1 MRTALLSAPRQRGF
15 SLIELMVSL
24 AIGLVLTLAITV
36 LLTRN
41 EAGRRGLNSSN
52 DMEQTG
58 AYLALQL
65 DRSLRSAGS
74 SFTHRWSNAYGCQI
88 RAARAGDDILPLAEA
103 LDAPFDD
110 LPLAVRLA
118 PVLIYPAAAGDGG
131 DVLSIMAGAGGL
143 SESTL
148 TIQPKSVTDVQLR
161 LPNTIGMRDG
171 DIIALLHPS
180 LGCMVEQV
188 ADGFAGSNTQVLS
201 LGDPSQ
207 GDSYYSSSIDGL
219 NLTDY
224 AEANGP
230 ELLQLGNSVGSPP
243 QFMWMGVGSNDT
255 LLSYDLLQIGG
266 SNKPQTMADGVMA
279 LHAVY
284 GVDTNG
290 DGTLDEWHS
299 ADEAGYAPD
308 DLTDISNAA
317 NIQRLRSI
325 VAVRVGLVLSSA
337 LVERDAVPAAS
348 SFTLFGDLG
357 DLAIEVDLADRADK
371 DTQVKRRHRV
381 FEFTVP
387 LRNALI

>member
-1 MRTALLSAPRQRGF
+1 MRTALLPVRRQRGF

-65 DRSLRSAGS
+65 DRGLRSAGS
-74 SFTHRWSNAYGCQI
+74 SFTHRWSKAYGCLI
-88 RAARAGDDILPLAEA
+88 RAAREGEDILPLGEA

-110 LPLAVRLA
+110 LPLEVRLA
-118 PVLIYPAAAGDGG
+118 PVLIYPGAAGEGG

-148 TIQPKSVTDVQLR
+148 TILPKSVTDEQLR

-171 DIIALLHPS
+171 DMVALLHPS

-207 GDSYYSSSIDGL
+207 GDSYYSSSIDGIS
-219 NLTDY
+219 LTDY
-224 AEANGP
+224 ADANGP
-230 ELLQLGNSVGSPP
+230 ELLQLGNNIGSPP
-243 QFMWMGVGSNDT
+243 QFVWMGVGSSGT

-266 SNKPQTMADGVMA
+266 NTTPQTMADGVMVM
-279 LHAVY
+279 HAVY
-284 GVDTNG
+284 GVDTNA
-290 DGTLDEWHS
+290 DGTLDEWHG
-299 ADEAGYAPD
+299 ADEAGYGPE
-308 DLTDISNAA
+308 DLTDTSNAA
-317 NIQRLRSI
+317 NLQRLHSI

-337 LVERDAVPAAS
+337 LVERNDVPAAS
-348 SFTLFGDLG
+348 SYTLFGDLG
-357 DLAIEVDLADRADK
+357 DLAIEVDLADRSDK
-371 DTQVKRRHRV
+371 DTQLKRRHRV